1 MTSASSP
8 RVFLFVVLQA
18 GLPLQRRLGRLV
30 TTLMSTACLA
40 VLRGIITAVVFT
52 SCTIVML
59 HYLGFPVPV
68 PSELIDKLEG
78 LGQLA
83 GILS

>member
-18 GLPLQRRLGRLV
+18 ALRPLRRLSRLV
-30 TTLMSTACLA
+30 TTLMSAVCLA

-52 SCTIVML
+52 TCTIVML

-78 LGQLA
+78 LGRLA
-83 GILS
+83 RILS

>member
-18 GLPLQRRLGRLV
+18 GLPLLRRLGRLV
-30 TTLMSTACLA
+30 TTLMRTVCLA
-40 VLRGIITAVVFT
+40 VLRGVITAVVFT
-52 SCTIVML
+52 TCTIVIL
-59 HYLGFPVPV
+59 HFLGFPVPV

-78 LGQLA
+78 LGRLA
-83 GILS
+83 RILS